1 MPKPRYKTTNWK
13 QYNKALINR
22 GSLTFWID
30 EEAIRQWK
38 QSKQDKRG
46 RPRQFSDLAI
56 TTALMVKRVFS
67 MPLRALQGFIDSVF
81 SLANVPIVCPHYSC
95 ISRRAKQV
103 EVSFKAKTRGV
114 IQHLAID
121 ATGLKVYG
129 EGEWK
134 VKKHGTDGKHRVWRK
149 LHLAV
154 DTSTHEIVAAELSL
168 SNVTDAEVLP
178 NLLKQTRRRI
188 IEISG
193 DGAYD
198 TRDCHDAIRFK
209 RAVPLIPPREGAA
222 FWENGHPRNLAV
234 GCQKLYGSNNKWKKR
249 YGYHKRSL
257 SETVMYRVKQ
267 LLGGRLS
274 RRNYNAQVG
283 ETYAMI
289 KALNKLTGLGMPETQ
304 CIVKELLNCRQFGS
318 LIELRNKAL

>member
-103 EVSFKAKTRGV
+103 EVSFKPKTRGA

-134 VKKHGTDGKHRVWRK
+134 VKKHGIDGKRRVWRK

-154 DTSTHEIVAAELSL
+154 GTST
-168 SNVTDAEVLP
+168 AEVLP

-234 GCQKLYGSNNKWKKR
+234 GCQRLYGSNNKWKKR

-257 SETVMYRVKQ
+257 SETAMFRVKQ

-274 RRNYNAQVG
+274 LRNYNAQ
-283 ETYAMI
+283 
-289 KALNKLTGLGMPETQ
+289 
-304 CIVKELLNCRQFGS
+304 RH
-318 LIELRNKAL
+318 

>member
-1 MPKPRYKTTNWK
+1 
-13 QYNKALINR
+13 
-22 GSLTFWID
+22 
-30 EEAIRQWK
+30 
-38 QSKQDKRG
+38 
-46 RPRQFSDLAI
+46 
-56 TTALMVKRVFS
+56 

-103 EVSFKAKTRGV
+103 EVSFKPKTRGA

-134 VKKHGTDGKHRVWRK
+134 VKKHGTDGKRRVWRK

-198 TRDCHDAIRFK
+198 TRDCHEAIRFK
-209 RAVPLIPPREGAA
+209 RAIPLIPPREGAA

-257 SETVMYRVKQ
+257 SETTMYRVKQ
-267 LLGGRLS
+267 LLGGRLNL
-274 RRNYNAQVG
+274 RNYNAQVG

-289 KALNKLTGLGMPETQ
+289 KALNKLTELGMPETQ
-304 CIVKELLNCRQFGS
+304 CIV
-318 LIELRNKAL
+318 